1 MHTIKNTVRLFITIL
16 ILLFVHGSSPL
27 YSQEMPKV
35 NSRKWTKKYDVHF
48 RKYSKRF
55 FGVGFDWKWIK
66 AQAISESSLREDAQS
81 WASAKGIM
89 QIIPS
94 TFAEIKE
101 KNPEFIDIEDPR
113 WNIAAGVYY
122 DHQLYKRWSDI
133 NTSQDRLS
141 FMFASYNAGRRTI
154 LNAQRLSRSEGYE
167 GTRWIHIEAVAP
179 KVNRWRHTETLGYI
193 NRIFY
198 LMDKKE
204 KDK

>member
-1 MHTIKNTVRLFITIL
+1 MSIVRKSGLSL
-16 ILLFVHGSSPL
+16 VSAILLFSFLCISVS

-35 NSRKWTKKYDVHF
+35 SSKKWTDKYDGHF

-66 AQAISESSLREDAQS
+66 AQAIAESSLKEDAQS

-89 QIIPS
+89 QIVPA

-101 KNPEFIDIEDPR
+101 KNPDFVDIQDPR

-122 DHQLYKRWSDI
+122 DYQLYKRWTDI
-133 NTSQDRLS
+133 DTSLDRLS

-154 LNAQRLSRSEGYE
+154 LNAQRLSKSEGFD
-167 GTRWIHIEAVAP
+167 GNRWPHIEVVAP
-179 KVNRWRHTETLGYI
+179 RVRRWRHTETLGYI

-204 KDK
+204 KK